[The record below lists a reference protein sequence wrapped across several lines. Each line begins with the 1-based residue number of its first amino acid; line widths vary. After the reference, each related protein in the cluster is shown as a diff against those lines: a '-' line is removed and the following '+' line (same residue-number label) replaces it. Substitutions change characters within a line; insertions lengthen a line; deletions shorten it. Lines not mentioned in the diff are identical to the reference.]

1 MNILTVPF
9 SVALDTP
16 TRRSVATD
24 PYASVAQTDALLRS
38 GAVYRRE
45 RIQAADMITT
55 DEAADLA
62 GATRVTINAWI
73 KAGRCIGVS
82 HLRRGFKLPRW
93 QFEPFVFPHLQ
104 PLSQAL
110 GTTDGWPL
118 LAFLESP
125 HPALDGQTPRVALEQ
140 GVDAQRVLG
149 LATAEGH

>member
-1 MNILTVPF
+1 MNTLTFPL
-9 SVALDTP
+9 SVAFETP
-16 TRRSVATD
+16 TRRAAPAD
-24 PYASVAQTDALLRS
+24 PYASEAQTAVLLRS
-38 GAVYRRE
+38 GAAYRRE
-45 RIQAADMITT
+45 RMQAADMITT
-55 DEAADLA
+55 DEAAELA
-62 GATRVTINAWI
+62 GTSRVTINAWI

-110 GTTDGWPL
+110 GTADGWPL